1 MPGQH
6 LVVAGVGEGEPVR
19 DPGNAAPGLVAEE
32 LALLGDHVP
41 EERKQQP
48 TAHRRIVVPEAFPKA
63 RFGSPDTAV
72 LLVEELGIGA
82 RENLLPAQTVA
93 DDQDHVVGL
102 ELRKR
107 WRARGKGE
115 NR

>member
-1 MPGQH
+1 MLP
-6 LVVAGVGEGEPVR
+6 LV
-19 DPGNAAPGLVAEE
+19 
-32 LALLGDHVP
+32 LLGDHVP

-48 TAHRRIVVPEAFPKA
+48 TAHRRIVVPEALPKA
-63 RFGSPDTAV
+63 RLGCPDAAV

-82 RENLLPAQTVA
+82 RENLLPAQAVA
-93 DDQDHVVGL
+93 DDQDHVFRL

-107 WRARGKGE
+107 WRARGKRE